1 VVRYAGSNWRRLP
14 DSWPVARSD
23 DAWRTRT
30 PPDERDRSRACD
42 TIHRYGADGLLTR
55 RETEDR
61 IEQVFRA
68 KTLAALDAVIA
79 QLPHAPHI
87 KVDVVTT
94 HGLESIY
101 GLPRPKQRPWWHG
114 IVMWSSFVSVVW
126 IVVWLAT
133 GPTHSTL
140 GIPNTIWLVVTL
152 LGTWLIFSIRF
163 VSRHR
168 RVLQGKSPTR
178 RRLV

>member
-1 VVRYAGSNWRRLP
+1 MRR
-14 DSWPVARSD
+14 D

-42 TIHRYGADGLLTR
+42 TIHRYGADGLLSR
-55 RETEDR
+55 REMEDR

-68 KTLAALDAVIA
+68 RSLADLDAVLA
-79 QLPHAPHI
+79 QLPHAPHV
-87 KVDVVTT
+87 KADLATA

-101 GLPRPKQRPWWHG
+101 GRPRPKERPWWRG
-114 IVMWSSFVSVVW
+114 IVLWSSFVSFAW

-133 GPTHSTL
+133 GPTHSTF
-140 GIPNTIWLVVTL
+140 GIPNTTWLVLTL
-152 LGTWLIFSIRF
+152 VGTWLVFSIRF

-168 RVLQGKSPTR
+168 RVLNGQAPTR
-178 RRLV
+178 RRLL

>member
-1 VVRYAGSNWRRLP
+1 LLAELP
-14 DSWPVARSD
+14 LVAPKD

-30 PPDERDRSRACD
+30 PPEERDRSRACD
-42 TIHRYGADGLLTR
+42 TIRRYSADGLLTR

-68 KTLAALDAVIA
+68 RSLADLDAVVA

-87 KVDVVTT
+87 RAELASV

-101 GLPRPKQRPWWHG
+101 GRPRQKERPWWRG
-114 IVMWSSFVSVVW
+114 IIIWSSFVSVVW

-133 GPTHSTL
+133 GPTNSTL
-140 GIPNTIWLVVTL
+140 GIPNTTWLVLTL
-152 LGTWLIFSIRF
+152 VGTWLVFSLRL

-168 RVLQGKSPTR
+168 RVLKGQTPTR
-178 RRLV
+178 RRRN